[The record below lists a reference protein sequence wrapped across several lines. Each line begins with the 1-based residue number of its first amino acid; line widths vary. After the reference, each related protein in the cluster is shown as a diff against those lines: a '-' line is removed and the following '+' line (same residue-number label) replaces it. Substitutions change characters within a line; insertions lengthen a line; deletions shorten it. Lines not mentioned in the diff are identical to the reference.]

1 MRIKTLSVI
10 LILSL
15 ASISLSARDSKF
27 TRQGT
32 GPKYWIAYEW
42 CWVNN
47 KAIPEYQWKKNIDWV
62 AENLRDYG
70 YDMICNDGW
79 IEAAQT
85 INENGYITKY
95 NSDWQNGFEYW
106 NKYIKDKGMKVG
118 VYYNPM
124 WMSKAAF
131 FANCPVVDTDGITT
145 MKIAGKVNFN
155 SELYWVDVNK
165 EGAEQ
170 WIKGYVRY
178 FKELGVSYLRVDFL
192 ENY

>member
-178 FKELGVSYLRVDFL
+178 FK
-192 ENY
+192 

>member
-85 INENGYITKY
+85 INENGYIKKY
-95 NSDWQNGFEYW
+95 KSDWQNGFEYW
-106 NKYIKDKGMKVG
+106 NK
-118 VYYNPM
+118 
-124 WMSKAAF
+124 
-131 FANCPVVDTDGITT
+131 
-145 MKIAGKVNFN
+145 
-155 SELYWVDVNK
+155 
-165 EGAEQ
+165 
-170 WIKGYVRY
+170 
-178 FKELGVSYLRVDFL
+178 
-192 ENY
+192 